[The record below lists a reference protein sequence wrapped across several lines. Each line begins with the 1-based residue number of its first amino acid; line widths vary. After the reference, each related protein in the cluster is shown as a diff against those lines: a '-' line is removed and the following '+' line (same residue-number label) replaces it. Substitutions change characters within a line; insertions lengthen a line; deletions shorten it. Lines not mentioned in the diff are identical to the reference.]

1 MRFCA
6 GQRSIIFPIHDAGD
20 DGEPFPEIFI
30 FFLVILSI
38 ADLLT
43 LARLSEDMPRGIDEA
58 GVSAEDDI
66 LIGTCHIDG
75 TDADAVL
82 DGTGSGKN
90 APLEDMRLRPEA
102 GARTRVV
109 PAFAI
114 FLHIFGK

>member
-1 MRFCA
+1 M
-6 GQRSIIFPIHDAGD
+6 FPIHDAGD
-20 DGEPFPEIFI
+20 DGEPFPEVLI

-43 LARLSEDMPRGIDEA
+43 LARLSEDMPQGIDEA
-58 GVSAEDDI
+58 GMSAEDPAI
-66 LIGTCHIDG
+66 LTAQMQMPFSMARAAERTHHWKICFFGQ
-75 TDADAVL
+75 
-82 DGTGSGKN
+82 
-90 APLEDMRLRPEA
+90 EA